1 MLLLYTAV
9 LLAMQLENGDFSQGL
24 GPWKVHRHGESGNPP
39 SARTASTAASSH
51 TLLLDS
57 HAAAAGGV
65 SQIVHATPGSLWRLN
80 LRSCPQSGGLV
91 LIDSPSGIIGRKLL
105 KASDSWS
112 AHEIEFRIPS
122 PGEAEVHLDN
132 ATEDAVPVTGRTL
145 FADVRLEKIPE
156 PEAGGI
162 RIFLDRPGERPVDA
176 KQQGQFIEYLCRL
189 VPSMLAQ
196 QVEDG
201 DFEEEPPYKYSYK
214 GQIDHAHRPWYPDG
228 AVHVAEYSYETREPF
243 NGKRSQKIVIPLPT
257 VRAGIAQDGFYLKAG
272 IHYRLRLHAKITGE
286 IRGRAMLR
294 DSEGSIAQALLGSL
308 DSSWKPVEVM
318 LGAARSSPDATLA
331 LEFEGPGTVWLDRI
345 YLIGDDAVLGLWRED
360 VVEALRQLHP
370 GVIRFG
376 GTSVE
381 GYEWKQTIGG
391 WDSRVPFTT
400 YWGGLELNFVGLDE
414 FVQLCRH
421 VGAEPLIC
429 VRWTGKSPADA
440 AAEVE
445 YLNGAAN
452 TRWGS
457 VRASNGHPEP
467 YGVKYWQIGNEVGGH
482 EYTRSIAAF
491 GRAMR
496 AVDPTIK
503 LISSYPSHETV
514 GLAGEW
520 LDYLAPHHYDFGDM
534 TDITREFD
542 AFREQIRQA
551 KGRDIRVAVT
561 EWNTTGGEFGLKRG
575 ILQTLGNALSC
586 SRYHNLLQ
594 RNADLVEIA
603 IRSNLIDSFGSGVLL
618 TGPGWMYES
627 PTYYAEQLYQRAAGS
642 LPVMAERDSPLAWA
656 LQEPDISAALT
667 PDQRT
672 LRIYAVNSTP
682 SPLMAPVALTGG
694 RRAAGA
700 DLFVLKDSEATP
712 DSEAMN
718 SPADP
723 RRIRV
728 HERKD
733 AGIAGERFRLS
744 FEPYSVSL
752 AEIHLER

>member
-1 MLLLYTAV
+1 MLLIHAAV
-9 LLAMQLENGDFSQGL
+9 LLAMQLQNGDFSQGL
-24 GPWKVHRHGESGNPP
+24 GAWNVHRHGESGNPP
-39 SARTASTAASSH
+39 SVRTESTAPESANS
-51 TLLLDS
+51 LLIDS
-57 HAAAAGGV
+57 NAAAAGGA
-65 SQIVHATPGSLWRLN
+65 SQIVHATPGSLWRLS
-80 LRSCPQSGGLV
+80 LRARPESGALV
-91 LIDSPSGIIGRKLL
+91 LIDSPSGVIGSKRLQ
-105 KASDSWS
+105 ASPSWS
-112 AHEIEFRIPS
+112 AHEIAFRIPS
-122 PGEAEVHLDN
+122 PGEAEIHLDN
-132 ATEDAVPVTGRTL
+132 VPEGQPPATGRAW
-145 FADVRLEKIPE
+145 FADVRLEKMPE

-162 RIFLDRPGERPVDA
+162 RIVLDRPGKRPIDP

-201 DFEEEPPYKYSYK
+201 DFEEEPPYQFSYK
-214 GQIDHAHRPWYPDG
+214 TQIDHPHRPWYPDG
-228 AVHVAEYSYETREPF
+228 AVHVAGYSYETQDPF
-243 NGKRSQKIVIPLPT
+243 NGKRSQKIAIPLPT
-257 VRAGIAQDGFYLKAG
+257 VRAGIAQDGYYVKTG
-272 IHYRLRLHAKITGE
+272 VHYRLRLHAKSTGPV
-286 IRGRAMLR
+286 RGWAVLR
-294 DSEGSIAQALLGSL
+294 DSQGAIAKVALGNLTA
-308 DSSWKPVEVM
+308 SWNPVEVM
-318 LGAARSSPDATLA
+318 LDASRSSQDATLA
-331 LEFEGPGTVWLDRI
+331 LDFQGPGTVWFDRV
-345 YLIGDDAVLGLWRED
+345 YLIGDDAVLGLWRPD
-360 VVEALRQLHP
+360 VVEALQQLHP

-381 GYEWKQTIGG
+381 GYEWEQTIGG

-452 TRWGS
+452 TRWGA
-457 VRASNGHPEP
+457 VRARNGHAEP

-482 EYTRSIAAF
+482 EYTQSIAAF
-491 GRAMR
+491 ARAMR
-496 AVDPTIK
+496 AVDPAIK

-514 GLAGEW
+514 DLAGEW
-520 LDYLAPHHYDFGDM
+520 LDYLAPHHYDFGDL
-534 TDITREFD
+534 TDITSQFD
-542 AFREQIRQA
+542 TFRQQILQA

-603 IRSNLIDSFGSGVLL
+603 IRSNLIDSFGSGILL
-618 TGPGWMYES
+618 TGPGWIFES

-642 LPVMAERDSPLAWA
+642 LPVSVERDSRLAWP
-656 LQEPDISAALT
+656 LQEPDISAALA
-667 PDQRT
+667 PGGRS

-682 SPLMAPVALTGG
+682 SVLTPTIALAGG
-694 RRAAGA
+694 RAIRA
-700 DLFVLKDSEATP
+700 DMFVLKDREASP

-718 SPADP
+718 SSADP
-723 RRIRV
+723 RRIRI
-728 HERKD
+728 HERKK
-733 AGIAGERFRLS
+733 AEIAGERFRLS
-744 FEPYSVSL
+744 FEPYSVTL
-752 AEIHLER
+752 VEVQLQH

>member
-65 SQIVHATPGSLWRLN
+65 SQVVHATPGSLWRLN

-122 PGEAEVHLDN
+122 PGEAELHLDN

-214 GQIDHAHRPWYPDG
+214 DQIDHAHRPWYPDG
-228 AVHVAEYSYETREPF
+228 AVHVAEYSYETRDPF

-257 VRAGIAQDGFYLKAG
+257 VRAGIAQDGYYLKAG
-272 IHYRLRLHAKITGE
+272 IHYRLRLHAKAAGE
-286 IRGRAMLR
+286 IRGRVMLR
-294 DSEGSIAQALLGSL
+294 DSEGFIAQARLGNL
-308 DSSWKPVEVM
+308 DSSWKPVEVV

-331 LEFEGPGTVWLDRI
+331 LEFEGPGTIWLDRI

-551 KGRDIRVAVT
+551 KSRDIRVAVT

-752 AEIHLER
+752 AEVHLER